1 MLSLVST
8 EGIHQTES
16 RLAHAMPF
24 AHLFTA
30 HLHEAV
36 RRLVGVLEIG
46 PAHIHLTDREKE
58 CLLWAAEG
66 KTSWEASQILGISER
81 TVIFHLQNASD
92 KLGVNNRQQAVA
104 RAIAMGMILPQF
116 G

>member
-1 MLSLVST
+1 
-8 EGIHQTES
+8 
-16 RLAHAMPF
+16 
-24 AHLFTA
+24 
-30 HLHEAV
+30 
-36 RRLVGVLEIG
+36 VLEIG